1 MSEKDEKIDKLL
13 EEIEAE
19 KAAKEREE
27 ESLSDA
33 LKADEQAVARAKEE
47 RRSKVSGF
55 KLDLDADAAFA
66 EHTAPP
72 EEPAGAESEGE
83 EPAPADGGAQTDAAG
98 ESGDGEEV
106 PSSPGEEGTAP
117 GEEAPEEP
125 APGEEKE
132 PEAPNKKKKKKKNR
146 GTWGCIRGIIYTV
159 LVLGIS
165 GVLAYFGVTGGMDMV
180 GLGKSSRLVD
190 VEIPQGASTV
200 QIATI
205 LKENGI
211 IDQPLIFRLYSK
223 VTKADGTYQPG
234 TFALSADMGYSGII
248 DELQNAKPRESI
260 TVTIPE
266 GKTVEDIA
274 AILEEKKVC
283 SSTEFYQAVLDVDAY
298 DYDFLK
304 EIPDASQGEEYA
316 GRIYTLEGYL
326 FPDTYEFF
334 ENSSGK
340 TVVTK
345 FLDNFDRRVD
355 VKMRTA
361 FKAKGLTLD
370 QAVTIAS
377 IIQGEAAQ
385 KEDMLKVSR
394 VIYNRLENPAEYPYL
409 QCDSTGDYVSK
420 IYSQPDG
427 AEVVSKAYDTYA
439 RKGLPV
445 GPINNPGL
453 QALEAALNP
462 SEDPEAAEYYFFAT
476 DYDSMITYFS
486 KTYAEHERI
495 CIKYGIGM
503 YG

>member
-13 EEIEAE
+13 EELEAE
-19 KAAKEREE
+19 KAAKDREE

-55 KLDLDADAAFA
+55 RLDLDADAAFA
-66 EHTAPP
+66 EHNAPP
-72 EEPAGAESEGE
+72 QEPAGGETEEAASAPADEPAEGEAQPAADGE
-83 EPAPADGGAQTDAAG
+83 EPTASP
-98 ESGDGEEV
+98 EE
-106 PSSPGEEGTAP
+106 EN
-117 GEEAPEEP
+117 APEEG
-125 APGEEKE
+125 APGGGEE
-132 PEAPNKKKKKKKNR
+132 PEAPGKKKKKKNR
-146 GTWGCIRGIIYTV
+146 GAWGCIRGILYAV

-165 GVLAYFGVTGGMDMV
+165 GVLAYFGITGGMDLV

-200 QIATI
+200 QIAAI

-211 IDQPLIFRLYSK
+211 IDQPLVFRLYSK

-266 GKTVEDIA
+266 GKTVEEIA

-340 TVVTK
+340 TVITK

-370 QAVTIAS
+370 QAVNIAS
-377 IIQGEAAQ
+377 IIQGEAAK

-394 VIYNRLENPAEYPYL
+394 VLYNRLENPAEYPYL
-409 QCDSTGDYVSK
+409 QCDSTGDYIRK
-420 IYSQPDG
+420 IYSQADG
-427 AEVVSKAYDTYA
+427 AEVVSTAYDTYE

-453 QALEAALNP
+453 DALEAALNP
-462 SEDPEAAEYYFFAT
+462 SDDPEAADCYFFAT
-476 DYDSMITYFS
+476 DYDTGITYFS

-495 CIKYGIGM
+495 CKRYGIGM